1 MNQTLDWLLCGNVLY
16 ASPNGS
22 IMVMNTMNT
31 SLIQWK
37 PVQTNILKTSKM
49 EENKTVET
57 RLEEIEKILF
67 NRTSY
72 RLGSH
77 KNITGIT
84 VYEYMILPGR
94 GVTLYNV
101 LKDNGYTS
109 MKTDS
114 QHYEEYFN
122 RENLSSVSYCE
133 GDVYIVLYIDE
144 EEYQAEYQRTMEF
157 IKQG

>member
-1 MNQTLDWLLCGNVLY
+1 
-16 ASPNGS
+16 
-22 IMVMNTMNT
+22 
-31 SLIQWK
+31 
-37 PVQTNILKTSKM
+37 M